1 MSLSALAMHG
11 YGPYVWGAVGAVLAA
26 LVGEGYLLS
35 RRVHAA
41 RLALEQ
47 RQSKVDEGRWS

>member
-1 MSLSALAMHG
+1 MIAALAMHG

-41 RLALEQ
+41 RLVLEQ